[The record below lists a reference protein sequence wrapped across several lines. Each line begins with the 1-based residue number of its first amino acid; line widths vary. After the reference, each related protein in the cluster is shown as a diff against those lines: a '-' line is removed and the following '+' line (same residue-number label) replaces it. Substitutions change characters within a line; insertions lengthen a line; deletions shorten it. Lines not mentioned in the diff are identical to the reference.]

1 MIQVFLSAF
10 DTLPK
15 IPDACLRYLM
25 MRFVL
30 LVCCLLPCIV
40 KAQFL
45 SEEVLISRLKSGA
58 LPEEIMSKRSIVLH
72 TRTVTPKEITTI
84 HEGLIR
90 AGIDAV
96 AYFETDRVLAGGD
109 AEKAYNKYLTRREI
123 SCVVF
128 IQKKPSGFSCYITL
142 YNSKPDF
149 VNAGQAAWSANASTL
164 SQLMNEIYRTALSN
178 YQKKNLLINEVAETE
193 LPVRVV
199 EGTRSE
205 TYAYDLKV
213 DNLAVPKFTDSTAT
227 HELTEIFKTYPLRY
241 QLTDNTISDRDLR
254 NKGFLYVLCMVH
266 GRSGVA
272 KELMGY
278 TVNQSESAF
287 VSVTYRGTEMHLKN
301 IPAETEVYK
310 FYVRHIDSGNVFLST
325 KWDADTSWQQALHN
339 FIKGLKAEMK
349 LN

>member
-1 MIQVFLSAF
+1 
-10 DTLPK
+10 
-15 IPDACLRYLM
+15 
-25 MRFVL
+25 MRFVC
-30 LVCCLLPCIV
+30 LVLCFLPCFV

-45 SEEVLISRLKSGA
+45 SEEVLISRLKSSA
-58 LPEEIMSKRSIVLH
+58 IPEVVMSKRSVLLH
-72 TRTVTPKEITTI
+72 TNTVTPKEIITI

-96 AYFETDRVLAGGD
+96 AYFEADRVLAGGD

-123 SCVVF
+123 SCVIF
-128 IQKKPSGFSCYITL
+128 IQKKQSGFSCYITL
-142 YNSKPDF
+142 YNGKSDF
-149 VNAGQAAWSANASTL
+149 VNAGQPGWSVHASTL
-164 SQLMNEIYRTALSN
+164 SQLMNDIYRSALSS

-205 TYAYDLKV
+205 TYPYDLKI
-213 DNLAVPKFTDSTAT
+213 DNLAVPKFTDSVAT
-227 HELTEIFKTYPLRY
+227 KELSEIFKTYPLRY
-241 QLTDNTISDRDLR
+241 QLTDNTVSDKDLR
-254 NKGFLYVLCMVH
+254 NKGFLYVLCVAH
-266 GRSGVA
+266 GRSGVV
-272 KELMGY
+272 KELLGY

-287 VSVTYRGTEMHLKN
+287 VSVTYPGTEMQLKN
-301 IPAETEVYK
+301 ISAETEIYK

-325 KWDADTSWQQALHN
+325 KWDADTSWQQALQN

>member
-1 MIQVFLSAF
+1 
-10 DTLPK
+10 
-15 IPDACLRYLM
+15 M

-30 LVCCLLPCIV
+30 LVFCLLPCLV

-45 SEEVLISRLKSGA
+45 SEELLIARLKSGSI
-58 LPEEIMSKRSIVLH
+58 PEEVMSKRSVVLH
-72 TRTVTPKEITTI
+72 TSTVTPKEIATI

-96 AYFETDRVLAGGD
+96 AYFEADRILAGGD
-109 AEKAYNKYLTRREI
+109 PEKAYNKYLTRREI

-128 IQKKPSGFSCYITL
+128 IQKKSSGFSCYITL

-149 VNAGQAAWSANASTL
+149 VNAGQAAWSVNASTL
-164 SQLMNEIYRTALSN
+164 SQLMNEIYRSALSS

-213 DNLAVPKFTDSTAT
+213 DNLAVPKFSDSVANK
-227 HELTEIFKTYPLRY
+227 ELSEIFKSYPLRF
-241 QLTDNTISDRDLR
+241 QLTDNTVSDKDLR
-254 NKGFLYVLCMVH
+254 NKGFLYVLCVVH
-266 GRSGVA
+266 GRSGVV
-272 KELMGY
+272 KELLGY

-287 VSVTYRGTEMHLKN
+287 VSVTYPGTEMQLKN

-310 FYVRHIDSGNVFLST
+310 FYARHIDSGNVFLNT
-325 KWDADTSWQQALHN
+325 KWDADTSWQQALQN
-339 FIKGLKAEMK
+339 FIKGMKAEMK